1 MRTKKEYKSVSVT
14 EEVYEILVKD
24 KQQFQKTLDGG
35 TWSISDTIIE
45 YKKIIATYMESAT
58 LREDLKKVK
67 EEEDN
72 NKEYCNYC
80 QIP

>member
-1 MRTKKEYKSVSVT
+1 
-14 EEVYEILVKD
+14 
-24 KQQFQKTLDGG
+24 
-35 TWSISDTIIE
+35 
-45 YKKIIATYMESAT
+45 MESAT